1 MQTNLSDRE
10 KLLRPIFGVYL
21 MLLGFLFIQGVV
33 GILLGIVGLALL
45 ATGVA
50 GWCPLYVWLKRSTA
64 PIPVESATES
74 QPTPGKK

>member
-10 KLLRPIFGVYL
+10 KLLRTIFGVYL

-45 ATGVA
+45 ATGA
-50 GWCPLYVWLKRSTA
+50 MGWCPLYVWLKRSTA
-64 PIPVESATES
+64 PAIPESAVGS
-74 QPTPGKK
+74 QSDGEDK